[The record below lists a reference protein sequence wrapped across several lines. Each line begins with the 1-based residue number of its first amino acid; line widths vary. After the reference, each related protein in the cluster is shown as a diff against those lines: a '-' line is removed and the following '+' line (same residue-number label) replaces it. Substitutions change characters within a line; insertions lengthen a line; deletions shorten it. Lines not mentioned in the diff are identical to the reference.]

1 MQSHRSA
8 LANAVNRIHRESY
21 GRGATTVRTALDRNY
36 LTVYLEDIYMPAE
49 RTLIEGGR
57 DEQVKE
63 TRQAFQMTMAP
74 QFINVAEE
82 ITGRQVIAFMYQV
95 HFDPD
100 IAAAMF
106 VFDPS
111 DGESEASQEQADA
124 GPAR

>member
-1 MQSHRSA
+1 
-8 LANAVNRIHRESY
+8 
-21 GRGATTVRTALDRNY
+21 LDRNY

-124 GPAR
+124 GPAG